1 MMDTT
6 MVVTS
11 AALAMLALEGLKW
24 IVRKIKKNPVYD
36 FPVKFYLVML
46 PVLNLVAPYGMWLLG
61 LGVLPMYR
69 WDTLLQAIAVLTLQ
83 SLLSV
88 AEYSLTLKQ
97 VKTYYY
103 DRVAALSDDVIAP
116 IK

>member
-1 MMDTT
+1 MDTT
-6 MVVTS
+6 AVVTS
-11 AALAMLALEGLKW
+11 AALAMLAMEGLKW
-24 IVRKIKKNPVYD
+24 LVRKIMKNPVYD

-46 PVLNLVAPYGMWLLG
+46 PVLNLLAPYGMWLLG
-61 LGVLPMYR
+61 LGLLPTYR
-69 WDTLLQAIAVLTLQ
+69 WDTLLQALAVLILQ

-97 VKTYYY
+97 VKSYYY
-103 DRVAALSDDVIAP
+103 DRIASLETDVVTP